1 METNSQATLKTPI
14 TKEIVGTLVSID
26 TLDSGIVLLNVQNVE
41 DEIVTIGTSEAYW
54 RKVGKLYQADAI
66 VKASYEVRIR
76 HVTGYKPDEDSEE
89 VIAHEHSGNNLN
101 RISRFSPLSF
111 QRMLD
116 TQSKEA
122 DISVINAVEP
132 ERVNAVAQY
141 LSSYVRK

>member
-1 METNSQATLKTPI
+1 METNSKTTLKTPI

-41 DEIVTIGTSEAYW
+41 DEIQTIATSEAYW

-66 VKASYEVRIR
+66 VKASYEVRIEG
-76 HVTGYKPDEDSEE
+76 VTGYTPEGSEE
-89 VIAHEHSGNNLN
+89 PVAHKSSGNNLSS
-101 RISRFSPLSF
+101 ISRFSSLSF

-116 TQSKEA
+116 SQSKEA